1 MEMLPLLILLIPFL
15 TFSFLGMPI
24 FISMGIS
31 SLLYILSFHQKIP
44 LLVIPA
50 NMIGMLVSDQD
61 GIDGQG
67 FQSQPREAAHRFRRT
82 ETAIEQDAR
91 LPRLDHQRVTLAAAA

>member
-31 SLLYILSFHQKIP
+31 SFIYILTFHQKIP
-44 LLVIPA
+44 LLVIPT
-50 NMIGMLVSDQD
+50 NMIGMLDSYGYLAIPFSSWL
-61 GIDGQG
+61 GI
-67 FQSQPREAAHRFRRT
+67 S
-82 ETAIEQDAR
+82 
-91 LPRLDHQRVTLAAAA
+91 